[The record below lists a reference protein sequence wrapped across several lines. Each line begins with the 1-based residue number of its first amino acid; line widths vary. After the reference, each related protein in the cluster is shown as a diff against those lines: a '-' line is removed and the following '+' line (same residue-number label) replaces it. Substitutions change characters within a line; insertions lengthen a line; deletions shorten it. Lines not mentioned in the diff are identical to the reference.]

1 MGEIRNYH
9 VIIMQVIRTDGEQ
22 FLGYLVNR
30 EKELFTSDLTVAQL
44 FASENCVNK
53 EIDEL
58 ANQLESAAKV
68 LSYYITSME
77 VDTVELK
84 LIYNANI

>member
-22 FLGYLVNR
+22 FLGYLVHR
-30 EKELFTSDLTVAQL
+30 EKELYTLDLTVAQL

-58 ANQLESAAKV
+58 EKQLASAENV

-77 VDTVELK
+77 VDSVELK
-84 LIYNANI
+84 LVYNASI

>member
-30 EKELFTSDLTVAQL
+30 EKELYTLDLTVAQL

-58 ANQLESAAKV
+58 EKQLASAENV

-77 VDTVELK
+77 VDSVELK
-84 LIYNANI
+84 LVYNASI